1 MILFL
6 KYIEERGVSFVVL
19 VFLEAVPFP
28 NMNPKPAPAISSSFP
43 TYPYNNSI
51 VNPGKKLANL

>member
-1 MILFL
+1 M
-6 KYIEERGVSFVVL
+6 EEIGVSFVV
-19 VFLEAVPFP
+19 VYLEAVPFP